1 MSNGILTIKESVKKY
16 LDNRAKTDELFA
28 QNYAKPNKNF
38 DECYNYVLGEAYHHS
53 SDVGAH
59 IDDEVVYGWAVHYY
73 DEDDIKIRTLPKN
86 IKASDKASVELT
98 KEDYQKAYD
107 QAMEEYKAQ
116 CLAEIKAKE
125 EAKAKK
131 EKEKRA
137 ALIAKRKEQENM
149 TLSLF
154 DF

>member
-1 MSNGILTIKESVKKY
+1 MKRELKKSVKDY
-16 LDNRAKTDELFA
+16 LDQRAQTDELFA
-28 QNYAKPNKNF
+28 KAYSKPHKNI
-38 DECYNYVLGEAYHHS
+38 DECVDYILSQAKEMRQYA
-53 SDVGAH
+53 
-59 IDDEVVYGWAVHYY
+59 IKDEVVYGWAVHYY
-73 DEDDIKIRTLPKN
+73 DEDALKVDKFPDNSAKV
-86 IKASDKASVELT
+86 IKANAELT
-98 KEDYQKAYD
+98 EEEKQKAYE
-107 QAMEEYKAQ
+107 QAMQEYKAQ

>member
-38 DECYNYVLGEAYHHS
+38 EKCYNYVLGEAYHHS
-53 SDVGAH
+53 SDVGVH

-86 IKASDKASVELT
+86 VKASGKASVELT

>member
-1 MSNGILTIKESVKKY
+1 MSNGILTIRESVKKY

-53 SDVGAH
+53 SDVGVH

-73 DEDDIKIRTLPKN
+73 DEDDIKINPLPN
-86 IKASDKASVELT
+86 NVKAAAKASVELT
-98 KEDYQKAYD
+98 EADKEKARELAIEQYK
-107 QAMEEYKAQ
+107 QQCIENLRKAEEERAR
-116 CLAEIKAKE
+116 KE
-125 EAKAKK
+125 E
-131 EKEKRA
+131 EKRKA
-137 ALIAKRKEQENM
+137 RIAKRKEQEKFAP
-149 TLSLF
+149 SLF